1 MERVHQESK
10 KIYGAPK
17 MTRLLNSEGIDIA
30 ERTVSKYMNQ
40 LGLKAHYIQLY
51 IMTTKNSDFSA
62 KFENI
67 LARNFNPDKPNAAWC
82 TDITYV

>member
-1 MERVHQESK
+1 
-10 KIYGAPK
+10 

-40 LGLKAHYIQLY
+40 LGLKAHYIQPY